1 MIASSYKGQSV
12 IKYPGILQNSISK
25 FESVRI
31 LLPVRKL
38 RNMIKIKPVGI
49 SSKTRSG

>member
-12 IKYPGILQNSISK
+12 IKYQQNSISK

-38 RNMIKIKPVGI
+38 RNMIKIKPAGI